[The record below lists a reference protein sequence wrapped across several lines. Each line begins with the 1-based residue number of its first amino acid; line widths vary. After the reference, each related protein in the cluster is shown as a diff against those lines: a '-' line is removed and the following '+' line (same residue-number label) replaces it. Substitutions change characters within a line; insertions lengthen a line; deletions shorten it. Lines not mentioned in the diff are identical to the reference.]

1 MIYIFGPKTI
11 SKTWELPFYL
21 YANCISRVLN
31 NNNIKNRIINKNNL
45 KDVKEDDLMIV
56 FQPYM
61 RDELLNKIIF
71 INSES
76 LSIRKEILKELKNQN
91 IKMIWDYQNKN
102 IELLNGRSLYVPFT
116 YHEFLEEHFIKEKV
130 EKDIDFLFYGK
141 LNKRRSQ
148 ILDRLKQKYNMVHLE
163 TTDYKTLY
171 NHINRSKIVLYI
183 CFYEN
188 SKEFDF
194 YRLTPLLSNKIFFLT
209 EDIEKEDKEIKEIF
223 ENKMMFIKYENFYD
237 ECVRNINLK
246 EEDRIK
252 KTDELYKIFK
262 NKLKLDKFIPIE
274 KIKELDN
281 SSTDI

>member
-76 LSIRKEILKELKNQN
+76 LSIRKEILKELKNPN

-116 YHEFLEEHFIKEKV
+116 YHEFLEKHFIREKV

>member
-76 LSIRKEILKELKNQN
+76 LSIRKEILKELKNPN

-116 YHEFLEEHFIKEKV
+116 YHEFLEEHFIREKV

>member
-76 LSIRKEILKELKNQN
+76 LSIRKEILKELKNPN

-116 YHEFLEEHFIKEKV
+116 YHEFLEEHFIREKV

-163 TTDYKTLY
+163 TTDYKSLY